1 MRTVGAA
8 VVYLLVMIAIIIAV
22 DVLFFRHRFWPR
34 LGVNVAIV
42 IIFALVYYRIVRRP
56 L

>member
-8 VVYLLVMIAIIIAV
+8 VVYLVVMIAIIIAV
-22 DVLFFRHRFWPR
+22 DVLFLRNRFWPR

-42 IIFALVYYRIVRRP
+42 IVFAVVYLRVIRRP
-56 L
+56 